1 MFFSYMSFVILF
13 AFLGCCGSIYSC
25 LSTVL
30 NCKLCPCYIKY
41 IQFNMS
47 QQRSSEIMYLSP
59 STIQVNNRSHGS
71 VVVIDTNASNY
82 KNGSSF
88 ASNNKNT
95 FEMVNMTDE
104 DELNVE

>member
-1 MFFSYMSFVILF
+1 
-13 AFLGCCGSIYSC
+13 
-25 LSTVL
+25 
-30 NCKLCPCYIKY
+30 
-41 IQFNMS
+41 MS
-47 QQRSSEIMYLSP
+47 QQYSGEITYPSP
-59 STIQVNNRSHGS
+59 STIQTNPMSHGG

-82 KNGSSF
+82 KNGSSS